1 MRRVLI
7 AATIMLMLLP
17 MSAQARQRHY
27 RHHGYICGAT
37 QAAYFH
43 LPVSKYAL
51 ALNWDDLPHTYPH
64 PGAVV
69 VQRRAG
75 RALGGGPGGHVSRIV
90 QLTDNRCEAVVADE
104 KGMYRRDI
112 CRNLVS
118 YVQPP
123 G

>member
-7 AATIMLMLLP
+7 AATIMLLLLP
-17 MSAQARQRHY
+17 VSAQARQHHR

-37 QAAYFH
+37 QADYFH
-43 LPVSKYAL
+43 LPRSKYAL
-51 ALNWDDLPHTYPH
+51 ALTWDGLPHTDPH

-90 QLTDNRCEAVVADE
+90 QNVSQCLAVVADE
-104 KGMYRRDI
+104 KGTYTRDI
-112 CRNLVS
+112 CKNLVA
-118 YVQPP
+118 YVQP
-123 G
+123 

>member
-17 MSAQARQRHY
+17 MSAQASQRRHY
-27 RHHGYICGAT
+27 GYICGAT
-37 QAAYFH
+37 QADYFH
-43 LPVSKYAL
+43 LPRSKYAL
-51 ALNWDDLPHTYPH
+51 ALNWAALPHTHPH

-90 QLTDNRCEAVVADE
+90 QNISQCVAIVADE
-104 KGMYRRDI
+104 KGTYKRDI
-112 CRNLVS
+112 CKNLVA
-118 YVQPP
+118 YVQP
-123 G
+123 